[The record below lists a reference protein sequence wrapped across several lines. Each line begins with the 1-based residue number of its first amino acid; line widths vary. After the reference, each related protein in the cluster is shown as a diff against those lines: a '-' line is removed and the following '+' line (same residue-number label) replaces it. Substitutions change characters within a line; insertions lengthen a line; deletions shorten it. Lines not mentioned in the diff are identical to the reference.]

1 MAQSEKSI
9 KNDKSTDSILRIASF
24 RWLWAGQSVSVLGS
38 QISGLA
44 FPVLA
49 VTLLG
54 ATEMQMGLLNAAD
67 NAAFLLVGLIAG
79 AWVDRWRK
87 RKVMILADLVRLV
100 AVGVVP
106 VLYFAGQLQ
115 IWHLFITGAIIGV
128 ATVFFDASYQSFI
141 PILLPKDKIQA
152 ANSALETT
160 VQVSYVGGPAAVG
173 ILLTLVKAP
182 ALMIIDAFS
191 FLFSAV
197 ALSFARDSEQV
208 APKKDRRPLHTE
220 IGEGLKFVVSQPMIR
235 IIALTTAGTNFFG
248 SMIWAL
254 TPLLFLRDLHISTA
268 IYGLMFSIASIGGL
282 LGGLAAPKLAKL
294 MGEGPL
300 ITVSAVVSSASML
313 LIPFAATLPS
323 AVVPVMITVAEFI
336 SSFTVLTYNITQVS
350 ARQRICP
357 PQLLGRM
364 NASIRAFIWGVMP
377 LGSLLGG
384 FLGAQ
389 FGIMP
394 TIWFAA
400 IGATVAGLAMLFS
413 PMRHLERLP
422 DEAS

>member
-1 MAQSEKSI
+1 MAKS
-9 KNDKSTDSILRIASF
+9 DSIIRIASF

-67 NAAFLLVGLIAG
+67 NAAFLLVGLLAG

-87 RKVMILADLVRLV
+87 RQVMILADLVRLV
-100 AVGVVP
+100 AVGIIP
-106 VLYFAGQLQ
+106 VLYFMGQLQ

-128 ATVFFDASYQSFI
+128 ATVFFDVAYQSFI
-141 PILLPKDKIQA
+141 PILLPKDKI
-152 ANSALETT
+152 NSANAAMETT
-160 VQVSYVGGPAAVG
+160 VQVSSIGGPAVVG
-173 ILLTLVKAP
+173 VLLTIVKAP
-182 ALMIIDAFS
+182 ALMVIDALS
-191 FLFSAV
+191 FLFSAI

-208 APKKDRRPLHTE
+208 APKEDRRPLFTE
-220 IGEGLKFVVSQPMIR
+220 IGEGLRFVISQPMIR
-235 IIALTTAGTNFFG
+235 IIAITTAGTNFFG

-268 IYGLMFSIASIGGL
+268 VYGLMFSIASVGGL

-313 LIPFAATLPS
+313 MIPIAATLPS
-323 AVVPVMITVAEFI
+323 ALVPVMITIAEFI

-377 LGSLLGG
+377 LGSLIGG

-394 TIWFAA
+394 TLWFAA
-400 IGATVAGLAMLFS
+400 TGATVAGVVMIFS
-413 PMRHLERLP
+413 PMRQLKRLP
-422 DEAS
+422 DEAN

>member
-1 MAQSEKSI
+1 MAKS
-9 KNDKSTDSILRIASF
+9 DSLIRIASF

-67 NAAFLLVGLIAG
+67 NAAFLLVGLLAG

-87 RKVMILADLVRLV
+87 RRVMILADIVRLI
-100 AVGVVP
+100 AVGLIP
-106 VLYFAGQLQ
+106 VLYFTGHLE
-115 IWHLFITGAIIGV
+115 IWHLFITGAVIGV
-128 ATVFFDASYQSFI
+128 ATVFFDVSYQSFI
-141 PILLPKDKIQA
+141 PILLPKDKIQS
-152 ANSALETT
+152 ANAALETT
-160 VQVSYVGGPAAVG
+160 VQVSSIGGPAVVG
-173 ILLTLVKAP
+173 ILLTIVKAP
-182 ALMIIDAFS
+182 ALMVIDALS
-191 FLFSAV
+191 FLFSAI
-197 ALSFARDSEQV
+197 ALSFAKDAEQV
-208 APKKDRRPLHTE
+208 APKEDRRPLFTE
-220 IGEGLKFVVSQPMIR
+220 IGEGLRFVVSQPMIR

-282 LGGLAAPKLAKL
+282 LGGVAAPKLAKL

-313 LIPFAATLPS
+313 LIPFAASLPI
-323 AVVPVMITVAEFI
+323 AIFPVVITVAEFI

-377 LGSLLGG
+377 LGSLIGG
-384 FLGAQ
+384 FLGSQ
-389 FGIMP
+389 FGVVP

-400 IGATVAGLAMLFS
+400 IGASFAGIAMLLS
-413 PMRHLERLP
+413 PMRHLKRLP
-422 DEAS
+422 DEANG

>member
-1 MAQSEKSI
+1 MVTSKTNIQPKS
-9 KNDKSTDSILRIASF
+9 KADSLLRIAAF

-54 ATEMQMGLLNAAD
+54 ATEMQMGFLNAAD
-67 NAAFLLVGLIAG
+67 NAAFLLVGLLAG

-87 RKVMILADLVRLV
+87 RQVMILADLVRLV
-100 AVGVVP
+100 AVGIIP
-106 VLYFAGQLQ
+106 VLYFMGQLQ

-128 ATVFFDASYQSFI
+128 ATVFFDVAYQSFI
-141 PILLPKDKIQA
+141 PILLPKDKING
-152 ANSALETT
+152 ANAALETT
-160 VQVSYVGGPAAVG
+160 VQVSSIGGPAVVG
-173 ILLTLVKAP
+173 ILLTIVKAP
-182 ALMIIDAFS
+182 ALMVIDAFS
-191 FLFSAV
+191 FLFSAI
-197 ALSFARDSEQV
+197 ALGFARDSEQV
-208 APKKDRRPLHTE
+208 APKEDRRPLFTE
-220 IGEGLKFVVSQPMIR
+220 IGDGLRFVISQPMIR
-235 IIALTTAGTNFFG
+235 IIAITTAGTNFFG

-268 IYGLMFSIASIGGL
+268 VYGLMFSIASIGGL

-336 SSFTVLTYNITQVS
+336 SSFTVLTYNITQLS

-377 LGSLLGG
+377 LGSLIGG

-389 FGIMP
+389 IGIMP
-394 TIWFAA
+394 TLWFAA
-400 IGATVAGLAMLFS
+400 AGATVAGIVMVFS
-413 PMRHLERLP
+413 PIRQLKRLP